1 MRKETVVFIVV
12 SRKNRKVKESFSYL
26 IAYLLLT
33 AIIIQL
39 KVQKLSPPL
48 QVPKPSTGPDLS
60 FCRPDSSTQGLFFL
74 HPIFHPLLHIKD
86 LWFKSTFRVLHADV
100 LQMMVPR
107 PG

>member
-39 KVQKLSPPL
+39 KVQK
-48 QVPKPSTGPDLS
+48 
-60 FCRPDSSTQGLFFL
+60 
-74 HPIFHPLLHIKD
+74 
-86 LWFKSTFRVLHADV
+86 
-100 LQMMVPR
+100 
-107 PG
+107 

>member
-60 FCRPDSSTQGLFFL
+60 FCRPDSSTQGLFFFYTL
-74 HPIFHPLLHIKD
+74 FFTLSCI
-86 LWFKSTFRVLHADV
+86 
-100 LQMMVPR
+100 
-107 PG
+107 

>member
-1 MRKETVVFIVV
+1 MRKEAVVFIVV

-33 AIIIQL
+33 AIIK

-60 FCRPDSSTQGLFFL
+60 FCRPDSSTQGLFFYTL
-74 HPIFHPLLHIKD
+74 FLTLSCI
-86 LWFKSTFRVLHADV
+86 
-100 LQMMVPR
+100 
-107 PG
+107 